1 MLLLQ
6 VCVEE
11 LIVLS
16 IFRNIITKEK
26 IHNESTNPLMDMQIG
41 HVGRR
46 NRVTKVEIHQMRMK
60 LDVGNF
66 ASGKLRGF
74 FFSLTTPFGLLSENV
89 SSQVLGKANAEYLV
103 REKGYFHY

>member
-26 IHNESTNPLMDMQIG
+26 IQNKSTNPLMDVQIG
-41 HVGRR
+41 HIGRR
-46 NRVTKVEIHQMRMK
+46 NRVTKVETHQMR
-60 LDVGNF
+60 DEIG
-66 ASGKLRGF
+66 R
-74 FFSLTTPFGLLSENV
+74 
-89 SSQVLGKANAEYLV
+89 
-103 REKGYFHY
+103 R

>member
-26 IHNESTNPLMDMQIG
+26 IQNKSTNPLMDVQIG
-41 HVGRR
+41 HIGRR
-46 NRVTKVEIHQMRMK
+46 NRVTKVETHQMRMK

-66 ASGKLRGF
+66 ASGIAKI
-74 FFSLTTPFGLLSENV
+74 
-89 SSQVLGKANAEYLV
+89 SSS
-103 REKGYFHY
+103 H